1 MKERAFP
8 PLLASALESNS
19 VVSNANENTNIL
31 DKALFS
37 GGVPDLV
44 MVGDLNTLYQSLPKL
59 NKKHFKRIFLA
70 IYKYMVPFSR
80 FQAANTLLITSFALP
95 LVLKDYKIS
104 LDELAA
110 LSLVYHLTS
119 GGKKSFHSS
128 LLVPYYGASSS
139 QHLVRLEQL
148 GYVRRSHINP
158 DQPYNIV
165 YEKGPSKKFI
175 ELTGSGY
182 QFYYKSLP
190 SKLSTKVSNILADI
204 SKTTH
209 KNSKG

>member
-1 MKERAFP
+1 MKSRSFP
-8 PLLASALESNS
+8 PLLASALETNS
-19 VVSNANENTNIL
+19 IPSNANENTNIL

-37 GGVPDLV
+37 GGVPDL
-44 MVGDLNTLYQSLPKL
+44 MMIGDLNTLYHSLPEL
-59 NKKHFKRIFLA
+59 NKKHFKRVFLG

-80 FQAANTLLITSFALP
+80 FQASNTLLIMSFALP

-119 GGKKSFHSS
+119 GGKNSFHSS
-128 LLVPYYGASSS
+128 LLVPYYGSSS
-139 QHLVRLEQL
+139 SEHLRRLEQL

-190 SKLSTKVSNILADI
+190 SKLSTKVSNILAEI
-204 SKTTH
+204 SQATRKD
-209 KNSKG
+209 KKG